1 MSWNWRDGGGV
12 DVTRPGSQLIIL
24 APFSTKVEKRM
35 TKVEKRMTKVE
46 KRMAKVE
53 KRMTIARSDGDNRY
67 PEQGCH
73 RDTEGR
79 H

>member
-35 TKVEKRMTKVE
+35 
-46 KRMAKVE
+46 AKG
-53 KRMTIARSDGDNRY
+53 I
-67 PEQGCH
+67 
-73 RDTEGR
+73 
-79 H
+79 